1 VRDPIAW
8 LFYLAAFIAAVLT
21 VEGVWLLLRS
31 TFGDRHLNRRLSMI
45 RKTGDAGAAL
55 SLIAD
60 REGGPLSQRL
70 DARFPA
76 VRDTLWAARLK
87 ISSGRM
93 LGVTLGL
100 AVFLMLLFGLLD
112 APVPVA
118 LAGGALVGVGMPV
131 LFVQF
136 RAGARRK
143 KFLEQFPN
151 AIDLIARSLQ
161 AGHPAP
167 VAIGVVAQQM
177 SDPIGT
183 EFGLVVDEMTYGVDR
198 DQALRNLAERFPAPE
213 LMMFVASVQVTR
225 ETGGN
230 LAEVFLKLSEVIRTK
245 AQLRK
250 KVMAISA
257 EGRMSCLVVSALPVV
272 VGGAILALR
281 PGYYADVAS
290 DPLFWPMMIC
300 PPMLLLLGVWTIWR
314 MVNFKY

>member
-1 VRDPIAW
+1 VRDPIVW
-8 LFYLAAFIAAVLT
+8 LFYLAAFVAAVLT
-21 VEGVWLLLRS
+21 VEGAWLLARS
-31 TFGDRHLNRRLSMI
+31 TFGERHLNRRLGMI
-45 RKTGDAGAAL
+45 RKTGDSGAAL

-60 REGGPLSQRL
+60 RSGGPLSQWL
-70 DARFPA
+70 DSRMPA

-87 ISSGRM
+87 VSSGRM
-93 LGVTLGL
+93 LGVVIGS
-100 AVFLMLLFGLLD
+100 AVFLSLLLAMLGAPALL
-112 APVPVA
+112 A
-118 LAGGALVGVGMPV
+118 LAGGAGMGAGLPV
-131 LFVQF
+131 LFVQW
-136 RAGARRK
+136 RAHGRRK
-143 KFLEQFPN
+143 KFLEQFPY

-177 SDPIGT
+177 ADPIGT

-213 LMMFVASVQVTR
+213 LLMFVASIQVTR

-250 KVMAISA
+250 KVQAISA
-257 EGRMSCLVVSALPVV
+257 EGRMSCLVVSLLPVA
-272 VGGAILALR
+272 VGGAILVLR
-281 PGYYADVAS
+281 PGYYTEVAS

-300 PPMLLLLGVWTIWR
+300 PPLLLLLGVWTIWR